1 MKAYKGFNKD
11 MTCRGFQYEEG
22 KTYKTDKAEICE
34 AGFHACEDP
43 LDCFGYYAPGQSVYH
58 EVEIEDN
65 GQRNTDDTKVVGKK
79 IKIGAKIGVPQ
90 IAQLHI
96 EYVKSKIEDTK
107 TNTGDYSAATNTG
120 DRSAATNTGNYS
132 AATNTGYYS
141 AATNT
146 GNYSAATNTGY
157 YSAATNTGY
166 RSAATNTGNCSAATN
181 TGNCS
186 AATNTGDRSVATN
199 TGDCS
204 AATNTG
210 DRSAATNTG
219 SYSAATNTGYCS
231 TATVEGKNS
240 VAIATGYKSKVKS
253 TVIGSAIVVVER
265 DDNYNLVAIQS
276 AIVDGVTIKVDTWY
290 TCENGKLV
298 EVKDDEM

>member
-11 MTCRGFQYEEG
+11 MTCRDFQYEEG
-22 KTYKTDKAEICE
+22 KTYETDKAEICE
-34 AGFHACEDP
+34 TGFHACEDP
-43 LDCFGYYAPGQSVYH
+43 IDCFGYYAPGQSVYH

-107 TNTGDYSAATNTG
+107 TNTGN
-120 DRSAATNTGNYS
+120 RSAATNTGNYS

-146 GNYSAATNTGY
+146 GN
-157 YSAATNTGY
+157 
-166 RSAATNTGNCSAATN
+166 
-181 TGNCS
+181 
-186 AATNTGDRSVATN
+186 
-199 TGDCS
+199 
-204 AATNTG
+204 
-210 DRSAATNTG
+210 
-219 SYSAATNTGYCS
+219 CS

-240 VAIATGYKSKVKS
+240 VAIATGFKSKVKS

-265 DDNYNLVAIQS
+265 DDNHNLVAIQS
-276 AIVDGVTIKVDTWY
+276 AIVDGEIIKAGTWY
-290 TCENGKLV
+290 ACKNGKLV

>member
-146 GNYSAATNTGY
+146 G
-157 YSAATNTGY
+157 
-166 RSAATNTGNCSAATN
+166 
-181 TGNCS
+181 
-186 AATNTGDRSVATN
+186 
-199 TGDCS
+199 
-204 AATNTG
+204 

>member
-11 MTCRGFQYEEG
+11 MTCRDFQYEEG
-22 KTYKTDKAEICE
+22 KTYETDKAEICE
-34 AGFHACEDP
+34 TGFHACEDP
-43 LDCFGYYAPGQSVYH
+43 IDCFGYYAPGQSVYH

-146 GNYSAATNTGY
+146 GNYSAATNTGD
-157 YSAATNTGY
+157 
-166 RSAATNTGNCSAATN
+166 
-181 TGNCS
+181 CS
-186 AATNTGDRSVATN
+186 AATNTGDRSAATN
-199 TGDCS
+199 TGYRS

>member
-146 GNYSAATNTGY
+146 GNYSAATNTGD
-157 YSAATNTGY
+157 
-166 RSAATNTGNCSAATN
+166 
-181 TGNCS
+181 CS
-186 AATNTGDRSVATN
+186 AATNTGDRSAATN
-199 TGDCS
+199 TGYRS

>member
-11 MTCRGFQYEEG
+11 MTCRDFQYEEG
-22 KTYKTDKAEICE
+22 KTYETDKAEICE
-34 AGFHACEDP
+34 TGFHACEDP
-43 LDCFGYYAPGQSVYH
+43 IDCFGYYAPGQSVYH

-107 TNTGDYSAATNTG
+107 TNTGN
-120 DRSAATNTGNYS
+120 RSAATNTGNYS

-146 GNYSAATNTGY
+146 GYF
-157 YSAATNTGY
+157 
-166 RSAATNTGNCSAATN
+166 
-181 TGNCS
+181 
-186 AATNTGDRSVATN
+186 
-199 TGDCS
+199 S

-210 DRSAATNTG
+210 DRSAAINTG
-219 SYSAATNTGYCS
+219 NYSAATNTGYCSAATNTGNYSTATNTGNCS

-240 VAIATGYKSKVKS
+240 VAIATGFKSKVKS

-265 DDNYNLVAIQS
+265 DDNHNLVAIQS
-276 AIVDGVTIKVDTWY
+276 AIVDGEIIKAGTWY
-290 TCENGKLV
+290 ACKNGKLV

>member
-132 AATNTGYYS
+132 AATNTGD
-141 AATNT
+141 
-146 GNYSAATNTGY
+146 
-157 YSAATNTGY
+157 
-166 RSAATNTGNCSAATN
+166 
-181 TGNCS
+181 CS
-186 AATNTGDRSVATN
+186 AATNTGDRSAATN
-199 TGDCS
+199 TGYRS